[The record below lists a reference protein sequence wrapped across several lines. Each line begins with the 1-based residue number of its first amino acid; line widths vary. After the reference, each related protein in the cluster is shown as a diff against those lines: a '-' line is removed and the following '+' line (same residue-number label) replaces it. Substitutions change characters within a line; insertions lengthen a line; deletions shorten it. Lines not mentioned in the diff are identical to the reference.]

1 MLGKYCMVKYLIKIA
16 EVTKYV
22 ISQVS
27 AMSIKH
33 HKTAVEH
40 VEYYVDCSCSIGC
53 LSQVWTK
60 ETSESPE
67 QCQ

>member
-1 MLGKYCMVKYLIKIA
+1 MVKYLIKIA

-40 VEYYVDCSCSIGC
+40 VEYYVDCCRIY
-53 LSQVWTK
+53 
-60 ETSESPE
+60 
-67 QCQ
+67 